1 MRRYDIFFKCH
12 LQKNTVER
20 FIQEGRKNYE
30 VTKIRRQIPVGK
42 HICRNVRRG
51 EMPNRLDMV
60 H

>member
-30 VTKIRRQIPVGK
+30 VTKIRRQIPIYLLNPLKTMYFQGFSPV
-42 HICRNVRRG
+42 
-51 EMPNRLDMV
+51 
-60 H
+60 